1 MPPEAEGITEA
12 IGLFAQIAE
21 SAGISPW
28 AVDVTFI
35 ITFPILCW
43 YACQFVMRRKFP
55 PNGSAKK
62 ALAIAEGAASEIAGL
77 KKQATTEH
85 NLLREDIGKMSEKFT
100 NEVNGVG
107 ESLNALRKEIHDNK
121 LSDLEKEN
129 RDLKAAAAAAANSP
143 PAPSQK

>member
-12 IGLFAQIAE
+12 IGLFASIAE

-62 ALAIAEGAASEIAGL
+62 ALAIAEEAASEIAGL
-77 KKQATTEH
+77 KEQATTEH
-85 NLLREDIGKMSEKFT
+85 NQLREDIKKMGAQFT
-100 NEVNGVG
+100 DEVKIVG
-107 ESLNALRKEIHDNK
+107 ERVDALRDEIHNEK
-121 LSDLEKEN
+121 VSDLKNEIAA
-129 RDLKAAAAAAANSP
+129 LKATAANSP